1 MIRRH
6 WILVLLLTIACG
18 SGCGLSTERIQI
30 NYLPQ
35 EGPARIKGAEG
46 TRVRVEVSDLRSKK
60 AEVSKKGDEYEM
72 LAPILADNDIAETL
86 KQAIEG
92 ELKRRGFEGERSEV
106 IVQVELSKFYNRFRA
121 SNSEAELFMHVQ
133 VRKPGATETLLF
145 SSIVRGE
152 GIESGVAL
160 RSGANAKKAL
170 EAALRDG
177 VEKLMA
183 DVRFT
188 DALLAAGKR

>member
-1 MIRRH
+1 MRRRH
-6 WILVLLLTIACG
+6 WVLVLLLTIALG

-35 EGPARIKGAEG
+35 ETPARIEGAKGVS
-46 TRVRVEVSDLRSKK
+46 VRVEVSDLRSNK
-60 AEVSKKGDEYEM
+60 AEVSKKGDEYEI
-72 LAPILADNDIAETL
+72 LAPILAENDIAETL
-86 KQAIEG
+86 KQAIED
-92 ELKRRGFEGERSEV
+92 ELNRRGFGREGTEV

-121 SNSEAELFMHVQ
+121 SKSEAELFMHVQ
-133 VRKPGATETLLF
+133 VRKSGEALLF

-152 GIESGVAL
+152 GIEPGVGL

-170 EAALRDG
+170 EAALRDA
-177 VEKLMA
+177 VQKLMA

-188 DALLAAGKR
+188 DALLAAAKR